1 MDLSLKEA
9 NPAYGA
15 YDQCCES
22 VRYVSQGVLRWT
34 LLCMFKHLNKP
45 NFPFFSSLLL
55 HKMDLLYVFFLFIL
69 FIAGKYHCVEFLIA
83 FILKVQRIIYHWHLT
98 YVSILKL

>member
-1 MDLSLKEA
+1 MLVWYWVQSIYFLIPSFSYMDLSFKEA

-22 VRYVSQGVLRWT
+22 VCYVSQGVLRWT

-55 HKMDLLYVFFLFIL
+55 HKMDLLYIFYTV
-69 FIAGKYHCVEFLIA
+69 YC
-83 FILKVQRIIYHWHLT
+83 W
-98 YVSILKL
+98 